1 MNIRQAEERDT
12 EDFAQL
18 IKEVESTTNYMLF
31 GPGERKFNPEAQ
43 RKMIQAFTAERNS
56 TILLAESDSG
66 LAGYLIA
73 KGGSATRSKQSAYL
87 VIGIKE
93 DFRGN
98 GVGTKLF
105 EELFIWGKAIQLH
118 RLELTVMTNNKAGIA
133 LYKKVGFEIE
143 GTKKDSLFVDGQY
156 KDEYYMAKIL

>member
-12 EDFAQL
+12 EEFALL
-18 IKEVESTTNYMLF
+18 IKDVESTTNFMLF
-31 GPGERKFNPEAQ
+31 GPGERKYNPEAQ
-43 RKMIQAFTAERNS
+43 RKMIQAFTAEENS
-56 TILLAESDSG
+56 IIFLAEADSG

-73 KGGSATRSKQSAYL
+73 KGGSAARSKHSAYL

-93 DFRGN
+93 DDRGN

-105 EELFIWGKAIQLH
+105 EELFSWGKGIQLH
-118 RLELTVMTNNKAGIA
+118 RLELTVMTENKAGIA
-133 LYKKVGFEIE
+133 LYKKMGFEIE
-143 GTKKDSLFVDGQY
+143 GTKKDSLVVDGQY